1 MDEEYIIIKF
11 PKIEREGYIEME
23 DLKVDVKLE
32 SILEV
37 SDIKVNPVDPRP
49 VDPRPVE
56 PRPVDPRPVEP
67 EEVNGLVLLSVSNLT
82 AYQKQIA
89 LIVYD
94 SIKHAIH
101 DYMGNDSINN
111 IIKITMMLGKMI
123 QYIEKIKIKDTIPTG
138 NDKKAVVI
146 ELGRILI
153 KEMTSNIELLELYN
167 LVAETTLETMI
178 NVSKVVNVAIVSKC
192 CAFF

>member
-1 MDEEYIIIKF
+1 MDEEYIIIKI

-37 SDIKVNPVDPRP
+37 SDIKVELVPIEPVPNPVLNP
-49 VDPRPVE
+49 VLNPVE
-56 PRPVDPRPVEP
+56 PKT
-67 EEVNGLVLLSVSNLT
+67 EVNGLVLLSVSNLT

-89 LIVYD
+89 LTIYD
-94 SIKHAIH
+94 TIKHAIYISMS
-101 DYMGNDSINN
+101 DDTNN

-123 QYIEKIKIKDTIPTG
+123 QNIEKVKIKDTKPTG

-153 KEMTSNIELLELYN
+153 QEMTSNVELLELYN